1 MGHFS
6 KAYEPQGE
14 HWLWVEVLAAALV
27 GSGTDRLIELPWWK
41 PEVDGN
47 SVPFYLAALIILL
60 TLRVQQ
66 IIMLPNT

>member
-47 SVPFYLAALIILL
+47 SVPFYLAAHNSSDPESPANHY
-60 TLRVQQ
+60 VA
-66 IIMLPNT
+66 